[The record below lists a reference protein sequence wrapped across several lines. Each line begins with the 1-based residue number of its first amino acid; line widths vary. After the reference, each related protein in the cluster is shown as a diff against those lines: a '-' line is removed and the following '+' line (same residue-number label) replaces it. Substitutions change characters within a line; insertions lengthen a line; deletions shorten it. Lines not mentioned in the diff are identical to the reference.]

1 MYVCIY
7 MCVYYWKKSH
17 LILIYNNFYFQ
28 SVSIMASAKL
38 HLKYFMW
45 EKYISIAN
53 YLVIIL
59 INECYIAFMIS

>member
-1 MYVCIY
+1 MHLYIYTSFYVYIY
-7 MCVYYWKKSH
+7 IIQKKSH
-17 LILIYNNFYFQ
+17 LILIYNHFYFQ

-59 INECYIAFMIS
+59 INEC